1 MCIRDRFGRANH
13 FSKEDNIWRINE
25 NGIRWACYETNLL
38 GDPQVALKDPVLSVK
53 LEISI
58 THPVNGSYLY
68 INDKQFYVPFLKMPV
83 IIGKLTIKT
92 KVNST
97 PSFILEEVDFFI
109 DDKLIYST
117 MEGPYETVWSD
128 GSTGYH
134 VIKVIAKTRYNFTA
148 SDQVKVF
155 RVY

>member
-1 MCIRDRFGRANH
+1 M
-13 FSKEDNIWRINE
+13 
-25 NGIRWACYETNLL
+25 
-38 GDPQVALKDPVLSVK
+38 
-53 LEISI
+53 
-58 THPVNGSYLY
+58 
-68 INDKQFYVPFLKMPV
+68 PFLKVPA
-83 IIGKLTIKT
+83 IIGKLTIKA
-92 KVNST
+92 KLNLT

-109 DDKLIYST
+109 DDKLVYST
-117 MEGPYETVWSD
+117 REGPYEAVWSN